1 MAVDLAVVNGVLV
14 TPTET
19 RRGGV
24 AIEAGRIVAVGLDRY
39 LPKAK
44 ETLDVGSRHIL
55 PGLLDVH
62 VHFRDPGFTHKEDFL
77 SGSSAAA
84 AGGITT
90 VATMPNTLPVPASA
104 ETFEQKAKAIAG
116 RSYLDYGLIGLLGD
130 NYTDLPGLIEAGAVG
145 LKWLMSY
152 PLWNGIRLSPSND
165 GMVLEALKVAARY
178 GITVG
183 VHAESLEIMDHLM
196 ATLKQAGRRDPE
208 AHIDSR
214 PDYVEAEAVQK
225 AIFLARV
232 AGVPL
237 HIVHMS
243 SALAAEMVAEAK
255 RRGHAVTSETCPHYL
270 LFSRAD
276 MRRIGSLLK
285 VNPCVKERADAERL
299 WRGLR
304 QGDVDAIATDHA
316 PHTPEEKL
324 TEDIWAAQSGFIGV
338 ETSVPLMLT
347 AVNQGRMTLNRY
359 VAVAAENPARIYGL
373 YPRKGTLQV
382 GADGDLTVVDLQR
395 EGMIR
400 GAALHSK
407 HPITPFEGLR
417 VRGLPVWTIVRG
429 HVVMREGQVVGA
441 PQGQLLRRTVSAK
454 PYGGSQ
460 WPGPTQ
466 WT

>member
-1 MAVDLAVVNGVLV
+1 MAVDLAVVNGLLV

-24 AIEAGRIVAVGLDRY
+24 AIDGGRIVALGHQGY
-39 LPKAK
+39 LPQAR
-44 ETLDVGSRHIL
+44 ETIDVGGRHIL

-77 SGSSAAA
+77 SGSAAAA

-90 VATMPNTLPVPASA
+90 VATMPNTLPVPMSA
-104 ETFEQKAKAIAG
+104 DTFAQKAKAIAG
-116 RSYLDYGLIGLLGD
+116 RSYVDYAFIGLLGD
-130 NYTDLPGLIEAGAVG
+130 NADDLPGLIEAGAVG

-152 PLWNGIRLSPSND
+152 PLWNNIRLSPSND
-165 GMVLEALKVAARY
+165 GMVLEALHVAARY

-183 VHAESLEIMDHLM
+183 VHAESLEIMDHLV
-196 ATLKQAGRRDPE
+196 ATLQRAGRRDPE

-214 PDYVEAEAVQK
+214 PDFVEAEAVQK
-225 AIFLARV
+225 ALFLARV
-232 AGVPL
+232 TGAPL

-243 SALAAEMVAEAK
+243 SAMATEMVAEA
-255 RRGHAVTSETCPHYL
+255 RGRGQAVTAETCPHYL
-270 LFSRAD
+270 LYGRAD

-285 VNPCVKERADAERL
+285 VNPSVKEPADAERL

-304 QGDVDAIATDHA
+304 EGTVDVIATDHA
-316 PHTPEEKL
+316 PHTREEKL
-324 TEDIWAAQSGFIGV
+324 TDDIWAAQSGFVGV

-347 AVNQGRMTLNRY
+347 AVTRGRMTLNRY

-395 EGMIR
+395 EGVIR
-400 GAALHSK
+400 GERLHSK
-407 HPITPFEGLR
+407 HPVTPFEGLP
-417 VRGLPVWTIVRG
+417 VRGLPVYTIVRG
-429 HVVMREGQVVGA
+429 AVVMRDGEVLGA
-441 PQGQLLRRTVSAK
+441 PEGRLIRRAHAGAAPHGK
-454 PYGGSQ
+454 
-460 WPGPTQ
+460 
-466 WT
+466 